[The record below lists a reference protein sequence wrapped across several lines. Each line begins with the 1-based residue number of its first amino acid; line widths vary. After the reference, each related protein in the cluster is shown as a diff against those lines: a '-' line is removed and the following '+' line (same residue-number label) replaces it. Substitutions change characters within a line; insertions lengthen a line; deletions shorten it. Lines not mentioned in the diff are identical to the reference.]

1 MINTMV
7 YAILGISLFTNLAL
21 IFTVFN
27 LRAKRRQA
35 KPDAS
40 AQEVLSELM
49 AGPAVFKIEVID
61 RNSLIQWRP
70 HA

>member
-7 YAILGISLFTNLAL
+7 YAVLAISLLTNLAL
-21 IFTVFN
+21 ILTVIN
-27 LRAKRRQA
+27 LRAKRREP

-40 AQEVLSELM
+40 AQEVLAELM
-49 AGPAVFKIEVID
+49 AGPAVFKIEVVD

-70 HA
+70 N

>member
-7 YAILGISLFTNLAL
+7 YAVLGISLLTNLAL
-21 IFTVFN
+21 VLTVVN
-27 LRAKRRQA
+27 LRTKRRNQ

-49 AGPAVFKIEVID
+49 AGPAVVKIEVID
-61 RNSLIQWRP
+61 RDSLIQWRP
-70 HA
+70 GK